1 MAAANRSD
9 FVTFQAYEMHSGQYG
24 DHHIVSPD
32 DRLPLIYRRSPRELK
47 EDAGVPAITIVH
59 HIGYPPTYRGI
70 DWDLFDENVTPLV
83 EVCSK
88 HGCAMSETAPFP
100 YYHNMG
106 PRDSRHT
113 VYEGLKRGY
122 HFGFVGSTDHH
133 AGYPGSYGDGKLA
146 VWAEAKTREAI
157 WDALV
162 NRRTYAVTGDRIR
175 CDFTVNGAPMGSIL
189 PAADKREVNWQVEA
203 CYPIN
208 KIVLYRNLKPV
219 QVICGESLLPLS
231 QEKGRYKFRVETGW
245 GNNADEAY
253 EWQCKVEVDGGQ
265 LVGAEPC
272 FRGRSVLSPKDTD
285 TSGQDQVNDLPNRI
299 LSRTPDACQW
309 QCFTLKNMTTL
320 HPQTCAVV
328 LEVEGDPST
337 RVTIDVNGR
346 KEVRTI
352 AQLLEGGYADEMKE
366 WHSQA
371 FKVHPAVPACQY
383 QVSGSFSDVAGDD
396 DRCEDFYHLEV
407 SQLNG
412 HWAFVTPV
420 WVKR

>member
-1 MAAANRSD
+1 MQIYWGDLHNHCGITYGYGSQANALARAADHLDFCAITGHAMWPDIVKRNPETAFTIDFHRVGFKKLNDHWEEVRAEVAAANRSD
-9 FVTFQAYEMHSGQYG
+9 FVTFQAYEMHSTQYG

-162 NRRTYAVTGDRIR
+162 NRRT
-175 CDFTVNGAPMGSIL
+175 
-189 PAADKREVNWQVEA
+189 
-203 CYPIN
+203 
-208 KIVLYRNLKPV
+208 
-219 QVICGESLLPLS
+219 
-231 QEKGRYKFRVETGW
+231 
-245 GNNADEAY
+245 
-253 EWQCKVEVDGGQ
+253 
-265 LVGAEPC
+265 
-272 FRGRSVLSPKDTD
+272 
-285 TSGQDQVNDLPNRI
+285 
-299 LSRTPDACQW
+299 
-309 QCFTLKNMTTL
+309 
-320 HPQTCAVV
+320 
-328 LEVEGDPST
+328 
-337 RVTIDVNGR
+337 
-346 KEVRTI
+346 
-352 AQLLEGGYADEMKE
+352 
-366 WHSQA
+366 
-371 FKVHPAVPACQY
+371 
-383 QVSGSFSDVAGDD
+383 
-396 DRCEDFYHLEV
+396 
-407 SQLNG
+407 
-412 HWAFVTPV
+412 
-420 WVKR
+420 